1 MATMLEGALLD
12 VASLLASLAAGL
24 GSALL
29 LLLVSQR
36 LWAMRWAAT
45 RDPSCKLPLPGGS
58 MGLPLIGES
67 LHWMVQGPGFH
78 ASRRAR
84 HGNVFKTHLL
94 GRPVVRVT
102 GAQHVRRI
110 LMGEHALVSACWPAS
125 TRMLLG
131 SNTLINSVGE
141 AHRTR
146 RKVLTK
152 VFSRAALES
161 YAPGVARV
169 VRAAVREWRARAG
182 AEVRVYPACQ
192 ALMFRVAVRVLL
204 GLEPSPPDM
213 ATFSAD
219 FTQFVDN
226 IFSLPVDL
234 PFSGL
239 RKGLRARDSMHKF
252 LESTLSE
259 KLASRHSG
267 GRTHADAIDYMLE
280 SAREQGVELSAKEL
294 KEAAVELIFAAY
306 STTAS
311 ACTSLVLLLLTHPE
325 ALAKLRAELRAHGL
339 PEPPCCGCAHRDADA
354 ATDAAEGAGIS
365 SPLAPE
371 EAGDASAVRLEG
383 HRRAEGEPEGEMEG
397 KREDGRRAADGARE
411 WQNRNEEEGNLA
423 ERTKV
428 AAGEAEEGD
437 AREDG
442 CRKCEPTLGPERLS
456 RLRAS
461 KSPKAGAC
469 CTASG
474 TRTTRRPC
482 SRTRSTSSQSAG
494 PTRTPTRPKS
504 RATPFPPPA
513 APRAPAGT
521 RRAPTLASATC
532 RSAAACGAAWA
543 ASSRASC
550 SSCWPWRWPARAA
563 GSWRAPRRRAC
574 RTCPSCTPWTASAFA
589 STAWTPT
596 TTSCRGPGSP
606 EVPVG
611 SRGSASRAG
620 GVVRFGVWSQ
630 VLAFS

>member
-1 MATMLEGALLD
+1 MLEGALLD

-354 ATDAAEGAGIS
+354 
-365 SPLAPE
+365 
-371 EAGDASAVRLEG
+371 
-383 HRRAEGEPEGEMEG
+383 
-397 KREDGRRAADGARE
+397 
-411 WQNRNEEEGNLA
+411 
-423 ERTKV
+423 
-428 AAGEAEEGD
+428 EEGD

-456 RLRAS
+456 RLRYLDCVVKEVLRMLPPVSGGYRTALRTFELDGFQI
-461 KSPKAGAC
+461 PKGWSVLYSIRDTHDTAPVFPDPEHFQPERWGAC
-469 CTASG
+469 GDAARADARFSYVPFGGGVRGCVGRELARLMLKLLAVEVAGS
-474 TRTTRRPC
+474 
-482 SRTRSTSSQSAG
+482 SRWE
-494 PTRTPTRPKS
+494 
-504 RATPFPPPA
+504 
-513 APRAPAGT
+513 
-521 RRAPTLASATC
+521 LASAE
-532 RSAAACGAAWA
+532 
-543 ASSRASC
+543 
-550 SSCWPWRWPARAA
+550 
-563 GSWRAPRRRAC
+563 APRMQN
-574 RTCPSCTPWTASAFA
+574 
-589 STAWTPT
+589 
-596 TTSCRGPGSP
+596 
-606 EVPVG
+606 VPIVHPVDG
-611 SRGSASRAG
+611 LR
-620 GVVRFGVWSQ
+620 VRFYGLDANHNQ
-630 VLAFS
+630 L

>member
-1 MATMLEGALLD
+1 MAMLEGALLD

-45 RDPSCKLPLPGGS
+45 RDPSCKLPLPSGS

-131 SNTLINSVGE
+131 SNTLINSAGE

-146 RKVLTK
+146 RKVLSK

-259 KLASRHSG
+259 KLASRHVG

-280 SAREQGVELSAKEL
+280 SAREQGIELSAKEI

-339 PEPPCCGCAHRDADA
+339 PEAPCCGCAHRPDAADA
-354 ATDAAEGAGIS
+354 TAAASRPHAEGAGIS
-365 SPLAPE
+365 TSPASE

-383 HRRAEGEPEGEMEG
+383 HRRAEGEPGGETEG
-397 KREDGRRAADGARE
+397 KREDGRRTASGARE
-411 WQNRNEEEGNLA
+411 WQNRNEEEGNLV
-423 ERTKV
+423 ERMKV

-456 RLRAS
+456 RLRYLDCVVKEVLRMLPPVSGGYRTALRTFELDGFQIPKGWSVLYSIRDTHDTAPVFPDPEHFQPERWAS
-461 KSPKAGAC
+461 EDPDSAGEPGDSIPAAGRAKGAC
-469 CTASG
+469 GDAARADARFSYVPFGGGVRGCVGRELARLMLKLLAVEVAGS
-474 TRTTRRPC
+474 
-482 SRTRSTSSQSAG
+482 SRWE
-494 PTRTPTRPKS
+494 
-504 RATPFPPPA
+504 
-513 APRAPAGT
+513 
-521 RRAPTLASATC
+521 LASAE
-532 RSAAACGAAWA
+532 
-543 ASSRASC
+543 
-550 SSCWPWRWPARAA
+550 P
-563 GSWRAPRRRAC
+563 PRMQN
-574 RTCPSCTPWTASAFA
+574 
-589 STAWTPT
+589 
-596 TTSCRGPGSP
+596 
-606 EVPVG
+606 VPIVHPVDG
-611 SRGSASRAG
+611 LR
-620 GVVRFGVWSQ
+620 VRFYGLDANHNQ
-630 VLAFS
+630 L